1 MSGEGTAPVPPPYQN
16 AYEENAYQN
25 AGPRPPAYSDVF
37 PTTRQPAVNRMPAN
51 PRGPALVNTN
61 RQTVSA
67 PVAKCPTFNCVL
79 IENILGCLL
88 CCPLLGCIGFIFLYK
103 SKRDKNLNSL
113 KSAHTLGLCGIFIGI
128 TLAIVMYDKYLL
140 PY

>member
-51 PRGPALVNTN
+51 PRGPALVNTH

-67 PVAKCPTFNCVL
+67 PVAKCPTFSCVL
-79 IENILGCLL
+79 VENILGCLL

-103 SKRDKNLNSL
+103 WNQDKNLNSL
-113 KSAHTLGLCGIFIGI
+113 KRAHKLGLSSIIFGFLIVI
-128 TLAIVMYDKYLL
+128 AIVMYDIS
-140 PY
+140 